1 MAGKGGSTP
10 ATYSPSPT
18 TDKKKP
24 SLFNEDLARPDGRSF
39 HQCRPAFFVFFAS
52 VKVFMWIQ
60 STMPF
65 FIVMAFPHAIQI
77 DGQMLHNAMILFG
90 EVRLRESGV
99 FLLDIIHLLNLEALV
114 KLGMPKQWSINDYVF
129 KAVSWHLAKITLSQT
144 SYISVPDFHEMEA
157 LKVRQVQTGK
167 GHLLLQDPPMG
178 EFLFFMLDVC
188 LLEKGIGTEI
198 PDVVHC
204 AVFRT
209 GAVNAA
215 SGSAYAEVGNT
226 KVIVSVFGP
235 RESKKAMMY
244 SDIGR
249 LNCNVS
255 FTTFATPIR
264 GQGSDHKE
272 YSSMLHKALEGA
284 IILETFPKT
293 TVDVFALVLE
303 SSGSDLPV
311 VISCASLALADAG
324 IMMYDLVASVSVSCF
339 NKNLVIDPVLEEEN
353 GQDGSL
359 MITCM
364 PSRYEITQLTVT
376 GECTVTVKW
385 EWARARWFLT
395 SGCCTLLLYFQSCI
409 TISIILKVLE
419 PCT

>member
-52 VKVFMWIQ
+52 VKVFIVNAVFGLRCCFIPNRRNILWI
-60 STMPF
+60 
-65 FIVMAFPHAIQI
+65 AFPHAIQI

-99 FLLDIIHLLNLEALV
+99 FLLDIIHLLKLEALV

-129 KAVSWHLAKITLSQT
+129 KA
-144 SYISVPDFHEMEA
+144 
-157 LKVRQVQTGK
+157 
-167 GHLLLQDPPMG
+167 G

-284 IILETFPKT
+284 IMLETFPKT

-303 SSGSDLPV
+303 SSGNFVVKATLPGASVGIIAILLGVATACDLPV

-376 GECTVTVKW
+376 GEWSTPKINEGMQLCLDACAKL
-385 EWARARWFLT
+385 AKIMR
-395 SGCCTLLLYFQSCI
+395 SC
-409 TISIILKVLE
+409 LKEAVSDSQE
-419 PCT
+419 